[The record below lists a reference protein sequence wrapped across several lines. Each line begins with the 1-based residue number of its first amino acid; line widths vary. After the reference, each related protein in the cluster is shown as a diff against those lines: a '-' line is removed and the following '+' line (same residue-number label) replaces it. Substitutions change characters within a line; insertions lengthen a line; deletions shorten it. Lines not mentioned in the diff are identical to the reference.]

1 MFYFEFIKFINNL
14 KKKKLYLLMLINI
27 IVILKRVDFDWK
39 SKIYNKNLDL
49 ELMFELLNF
58 S

>member
-49 ELMFELLNF
+49 KLMFELLNF